1 MKTLSL
7 KIIWIFILLFTL
19 IGSIFGQGYVFK
31 VVASSA
37 EQKTPNQSQNG
48 VLKIGTKLQT
58 NDKITISNKGY
69 LALAHQQGGT
79 IQISKAGTWS
89 IKDLETNL
97 AKNQKSLGKKYVD
110 FVIGSVVKNGDVD
123 IHKNPHK
130 YQNVTGSVERAL
142 EKDIVVMLPNTTK
155 IIFEEN
161 KIHWHALKNTK
172 NYIIEV
178 YDAMDEIVKTYTTAD
193 TTFAFNT
200 KDFKDFSDVM
210 TLKVKS
216 KERLGDVAVKLG
228 KYGLIPFTEKERKT
242 FLENYQTF
250 KAENKNIENTA
261 HYKLLE
267 ANFFEENKL
276 LLDALTAYESAVKL
290 SNNEEI
296 YDVALK
302 QFTIRFNIGRVEHLK
317 KAVD

>member
-1 MKTLSL
+1 MQTLSL
-7 KIIWIFILLFTL
+7 KIIWIFFFLFTL
-19 IGSIFGQGYVFK
+19 ISSIFGQGYVFK
-31 VVASSA
+31 VIASSA
-37 EQKTPNQSQNG
+37 EKTTPNTSQNG
-48 VLKIGTKLQT
+48 SLKIGTRLQT
-58 NDKITISNKGY
+58 NDKITVSNKGY
-69 LALAHQQGGT
+69 LALAHNQGGT
-79 IQISKAGTWS
+79 VQISKAGNWT
-89 IKDLETNL
+89 IKDLEANL

-130 YQNVTGSVERAL
+130 FQNVTGSVERAL
-142 EKDIVVMLPNTTK
+142 EKDLVVMLPKTSK

-161 KIHWHALKNTK
+161 KIHWHALKGTS

-178 YDAMDEIVKTYTTAD
+178 KDAMGDIAKTYEVKD
-193 TTFAFNT
+193 TMLTFNT

-210 TLKVKS
+210 TFRVYS
-216 KERLGDVAVKLG
+216 KERLKDKSVKLG
-228 KYGLIPFTEKERKT
+228 EYGFVPTSPKAKEA
-242 FLENYQTF
+242 FLKKHEEF
-250 KAENKNIENTA
+250 KAENKGNENTA

-267 ANFFEENKL
+267 ANFFEENGY
-276 LLDALTAYESAVKL
+276 LLDALNAYESAVQL
-290 SNNEEI
+290 SNNEEV